1 MRIII
6 GIIGSAMKKIN
17 IKSLHA
23 VAPLRLPGYVEA
35 VRARGHVEGDLIVLS
50 DEDFDELRRQYQ
62 VPGIAPE
69 GPTPVAKQR
78 FEVCKSCAQS
88 KDAGF
93 GCVRHVG
100 CCFGQWRSQPE
111 NKCPEGK
118 W

>member
-1 MRIII
+1 MR
-6 GIIGSAMKKIN
+6 KIS
-17 IKSLHA
+17 IQTLHE

-35 VRARGHVEGDLIVLS
+35 VRARGRVEGDVIILS

-62 VPGIAPE
+62 IPGLAPE
-69 GPTPVAKQR
+69 GPTPVARQR
-78 FEVCKSCAQS
+78 FEVCKTCASS

-93 GCVRHVG
+93 GCVHHIG
-100 CCFGQWRSQPE
+100 CCFGQWRSHPE

>member
-1 MRIII
+1 MR
-6 GIIGSAMKKIN
+6 KIH
-17 IKSLHA
+17 ITTLLA
-23 VAPLRLPGYVEA
+23 VAPLRRPGYVNA
-35 VRARGHVEGDLIVLS
+35 VRARGRVEGEVIILS

-69 GPTPVAKQR
+69 GPTSVAKQR
-78 FEVCKSCAQS
+78 FEVCKLCPQS

-93 GCVRHVG
+93 GCVHHIG
-100 CCFGQWRSQPE
+100 CCFGQWRSQPG